1 MVDFSKVTASPAAK
15 YGTQQERLRH
25 KHGASRLCWKSILEV
40 KKLERVAIF
49 MAWPY
54 ANGPLHLGHVAGN
67 CLPADI
73 QYRYERSRGRSVIMC
88 SGSDEH
94 GTPITVTA
102 EQENVNP
109 QAIVDR
115 FHDINTRAL
124 VNLGCSWSDN
134 VDPRGIE
141 YGGVLY
147 NRTTDPRHKEL
158 VKDYFTSLKQS
169 GFLVPETMQQ
179 YCSISADGST
189 KFLPDRY
196 VEGECPVC
204 GSDDAR
210 GDQCD
215 DCGST
220 YESSDLIN
228 PRSKMDPDA
237 IIEIRDTEHFFF
249 QLNLFQ
255 EQLEKHSA
263 KKQKIWKPNVK
274 AMTKNWLNMG
284 LRPRAV
290 TRDMEWGIELPINDQ
305 RWDKKR
311 IYVWFEAV
319 QGYLTCSQIW
329 SEKYSN
335 NNDDWKKWWHKSENG
350 IEPRHIY
357 FMGKDNIPFHTVIWP
372 AIIMGLNSSVSGNQP
387 SCEIKP
393 GELVLESNVPAM
405 EYLMLQGGQF
415 SKSRKHAVWLPSFLK
430 HHDPDT
436 LRYFLSINMPEGHDT
451 DFRWEEYVD
460 KVNNELI
467 GNYGNFVHRVMTL
480 SHRLPQIEDRNPLM
494 KYYDLK
500 DNIETQKKIEQLLK
514 QSIESMEKQRY
525 KESLR
530 FLMNISQLG
539 NGLIQHSEP
548 WKYMKLDDSP
558 EKSKSLSTLAFC
570 WQVCKGLAVTLRPF
584 LPFQSDKLWNM
595 MGEESNIDN
604 ILFEDAFNFEK
615 DLSWNND
622 APEPLFA
629 RLELDQIL
637 EREKLIAD
645 GDSASIDN
653 NKGEVN
659 YIDFEDFMKVEMK
672 TGKVINVEDHPNA
685 DKLYVVTIEDG
696 PESTRTVCAG
706 LKGLYKKD
714 QLLGKQVVFVANLKP
729 RKLRGIMSEGM
740 ILAAD
745 DGEGNVSV
753 LTLDSDMPTGSQVR

>member
-1 MVDFSKVTASPAAK
+1 
-15 YGTQQERLRH
+15 
-25 KHGASRLCWKSILEV
+25 
-40 KKLERVAIF
+40 

-73 QYRYERSRGRSVIMC
+73 QYRYERARGRSVIMC

-102 EQENVNP
+102 EQENVDP
-109 QAIVDR
+109 QEIVDR
-115 FHDINTRAL
+115 YHQINTQAL
-124 VNLGCSWSDN
+124 IDLGCSWGTN
-134 VDPRGIE
+134 IDPRGID
-141 YGGVLY
+141 YGGALY

-158 VKDYFTSLKQS
+158 VQEYFTKLKQS
-169 GFLVPETMQQ
+169 GFLKQQSMKQ
-179 YCSISADGST
+179 YCSINSEGIT

-196 VEGECPVC
+196 VEGECPIC
-204 GSDDAR
+204 GSDGAR

-215 DCGST
+215 ECGST
-220 YESSDLIN
+220 YESSELVN

-237 IIEIRDTEHFFF
+237 KIEIRDTEHFFF
-249 QLNLFQ
+249 QLNQFQ
-255 EQLEKHSA
+255 NELEKHSIT
-263 KKQKIWKPNVK
+263 KQKVWKPNVR

-290 TRDMEWGIELPINDQ
+290 TRDMEWGIELPLSENE
-305 RWDKKR
+305 WETKR

-329 SEKYSN
+329 SERFSDN
-335 NNDDWKKWWHKSENG
+335 PDDWMKWWVKSDEG
-350 IEPRHIY
+350 TEPKHIY

-372 AIIMGLNSSVSGNQP
+372 AIIMGLNSSNSGNPP
-387 SCEIKP
+387 SSDIDS

-415 SKSRKHAVWLPSFLK
+415 SKSRKHAVWLPSFLE
-430 HHDPDT
+430 HHNPDT

-467 GNYGNFVHRVMTL
+467 GTYGNFVHRVMTL
-480 SHRLPQIEDRNPLM
+480 SHRLDSENGINPLLQ
-494 KYYDLK
+494 YFDSSEHVEA
-500 DNIETQKKIEQLLK
+500 NAKIQTLLE
-514 QSIESMEKQRY
+514 SAIASMEKQRF
-525 KESLR
+525 KEALR
-530 FLMNISQLG
+530 SLMNISQIG

-548 WKYMKLDDSP
+548 WKYMREEDSP
-558 EKSKSLSTLAFC
+558 EKSKSLSTLAYC
-570 WQVCKGLAVTLRPF
+570 WKICRGLAITLRPF
-584 LPFQSDKLWNM
+584 LPFQSDQLWSM
-595 MGEESNIDN
+595 LGEERNIDD
-604 ILFEDAFNFEK
+604 ILFEDSFNF
-615 DLSWNND
+615 DSDFYWNNEK
-622 APEPLFA
+622 PKPLFE
-629 RLELDQIL
+629 RLDIDDIL
-637 EREKLIAD
+637 EREKLIAGTD
-645 GDSASIDN
+645 ADKLEVTEED
-653 NKGEVN
+653 VN

-672 TGKVINVEDHPNA
+672 TGKVVDIEDHPNA

-696 PESTRTVCAG
+696 PDSTRTVCAG
-706 LKGLYKKD
+706 LKGIYQKE
-714 QLLGKQVVFVANLKP
+714 QLLGKQVIFVANLKP

-745 DGEGNVSV
+745 DGDGNVSV
-753 LTLDSDMPTGSQVR
+753 LTLDSEMPTGSQVR